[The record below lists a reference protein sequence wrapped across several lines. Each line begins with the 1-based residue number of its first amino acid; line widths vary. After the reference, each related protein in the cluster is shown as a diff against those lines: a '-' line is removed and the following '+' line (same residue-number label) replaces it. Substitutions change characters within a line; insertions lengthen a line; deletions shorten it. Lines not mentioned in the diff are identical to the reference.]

1 MIIVMIYCIKKPE
14 DEEYYNIKRE
24 KLLWDTEI
32 HILIEM
38 THMIIIMVG
47 IHVKMWQKIQKR
59 RHGYRPYNSAEIWRT
74 RFRMEFTVHM

>member
-14 DEEYYNIKRE
+14 DEEYYNIKKGE
-24 KLLWDTEI
+24 LLWDTEI

-47 IHVKMWQKIQKR
+47 IHVKNVAE
-59 RHGYRPYNSAEIWRT
+59 NSEKATWI
-74 RFRMEFTVHM
+74 